1 MENTEELERTV
12 SYSRTE
18 CTYFVKNEDING
30 KGRLFGGRLMQWIDE
45 VSSIACRRHCGM
57 PITTAAVDNL
67 RFKEAAKVND
77 IIVLI
82 AKVSYVGNT
91 SMECRVDSYRED
103 SSGIR
108 TIINRAYLTC
118 VALNEDDKPTH
129 IPYKLKLENEND
141 KAEWEG
147 ALKRIEYRKY
157 RRSEGF

>member
-1 MENTEELERTV
+1 
-12 SYSRTE
+12 
-18 CTYFVKNEDING
+18 
-30 KGRLFGGRLMQWIDE
+30 
-45 VSSIACRRHCGM
+45 
-57 PITTAAVDNL
+57 
-67 RFKEAAKVND
+67 
-77 IIVLI
+77 
-82 AKVSYVGNT
+82 
-91 SMECRVDSYRED
+91 MECRVDSYRED